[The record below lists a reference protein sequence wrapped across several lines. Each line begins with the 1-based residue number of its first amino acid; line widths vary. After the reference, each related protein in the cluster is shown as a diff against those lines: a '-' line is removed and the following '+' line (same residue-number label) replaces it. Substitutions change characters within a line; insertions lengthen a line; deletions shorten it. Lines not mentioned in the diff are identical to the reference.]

1 MRTPEMIF
9 AAAALTACLSV
20 HCLAADVPAT
30 VSATVADK
38 ARPAADTE
46 RDTSRKPA
54 ETLAFAGI
62 KPGMQIA
69 ELIPGGG
76 YYTRLLSVLTGPKG
90 RVYALTPPPRPNGPD
105 PTAAANA
112 IATDAHYGN
121 VTVLPLSY
129 TDRALGLSQPVDVV
143 WTSGNYH
150 DIHNSRTSNGM
161 KDFNQR
167 VFEALKSGGA
177 YIVID
182 HATAAGRGVD
192 DTKTLHRIDPET
204 VKAEVTAVGFRLSG
218 SSDALRNANDPH
230 TAPVF
235 DADIRGKTDQFIL
248 KFVKP

>member
-1 MRTPEMIF
+1 MRTPKMIF
-9 AAAALTACLSV
+9 AAVALAACLSAP
-20 HCLAADVPAT
+20 CLAVDVPAA

-38 ARPAADTE
+38 ARPVADTE
-46 RDTSRKPA
+46 RDTNRKPT

-62 KPGMQIA
+62 RPGLQIA

-76 YYTRLLSVLTGPKG
+76 YYTRLLSGLAGPKG
-90 RVYALTPPPRPNGPD
+90 HVYALTPPPRPNGPD

-112 IATDAHYGN
+112 IAADAHYGN

-129 TDRALGLSQPVDVV
+129 TDRTLGLSQPVDVV

-150 DIHNSRTSNGM
+150 DIRNSQTSDGM
-161 KDFNQR
+161 KDFNKR
-167 VFEALKSGGA
+167 VFEALKSGGT

-182 HATAAGRGVD
+182 HATAAGRGAD

-204 VKAEVTAVGFRLSG
+204 VKAEVTAAGFSLSG
-218 SSDALRNANDPH
+218 NSDALHNANDPH
-230 TAPVF
+230 SAPVF
-235 DADIRGKTDQFIL
+235 DASIRGKTDQFIL